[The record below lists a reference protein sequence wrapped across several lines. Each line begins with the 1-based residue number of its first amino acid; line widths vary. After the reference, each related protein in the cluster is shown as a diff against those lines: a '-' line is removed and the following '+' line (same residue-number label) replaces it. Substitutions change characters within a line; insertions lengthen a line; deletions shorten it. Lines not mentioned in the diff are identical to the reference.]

1 MKRDI
6 NLLRAILLQVEQE
19 GDPEEPLLSSLSI
32 EGYNQPL
39 VNEHVK
45 LLIEAGYLEGELKYS
60 TNNRILLAAIRSLTP
75 KAYDFLDNIRN
86 DMLWKRILERVST
99 TTGSASLQIIENF
112 AHQVV
117 SSALTRTNT
126 SK

>member
-19 GDPEEPLLSSLSI
+19 GNPEEPLLTALTI
-32 EGYNQPL
+32 EGYDQPL

-60 TNNRILLAAIRSLTP
+60 TNNRILLTAIRSLTP

-99 TTGSASLQIIENF
+99 TTGSASLQIIEHF

-117 SSALTRTNT
+117 SAALTRTGT